1 MLNKT
6 RTGALLVAQENT
18 LLSINFCFY
27 EETTPIKK
35 IRLEKS
41 GNPVWFTK
49 LVDQIYSN
57 FNTYQKKKGK
67 EGGMC
72 NKKHINL

>member
-27 EETTPIKK
+27 EETTPIKLK
-35 IRLEKS
+35 FDWKNLVIQFGLP
-41 GNPVWFTK
+41 NWLTK
-49 LVDQIYSN
+49 YIQILIL
-57 FNTYQKKKGK
+57 TKKKGK